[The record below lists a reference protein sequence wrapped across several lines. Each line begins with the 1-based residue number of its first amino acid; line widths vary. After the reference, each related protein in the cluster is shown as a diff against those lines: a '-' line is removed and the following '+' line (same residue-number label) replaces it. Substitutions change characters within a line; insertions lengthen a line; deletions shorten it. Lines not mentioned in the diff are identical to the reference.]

1 MNFTY
6 RPFVDDLFSKGISL
20 NQLRLKGVINQHTY
34 EAMIN
39 DRPVNIQKVVDLA
52 VYLNVPIGDIVEVI
66 YGDKLSE
73 QE

>member
-6 RPFVDDLFSKGISL
+6 RPFIVGLISKGVTL

-39 DRPVNIQKVVDLA
+39 DRPVNVQKIVDLS
-52 VYLNVPIGDIVEVI
+52 VHLSVPIGDIVEVI
-66 YGDKLSE
+66 PED
-73 QE
+73 